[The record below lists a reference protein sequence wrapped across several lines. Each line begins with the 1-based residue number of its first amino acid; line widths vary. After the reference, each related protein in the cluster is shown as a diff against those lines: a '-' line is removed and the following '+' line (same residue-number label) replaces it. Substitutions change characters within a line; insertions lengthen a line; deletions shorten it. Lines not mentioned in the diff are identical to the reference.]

1 MNRMFRLLFCLFS
14 FPVLAQ
20 PCLYFKELGIAD
32 QIHIHQ
38 IGVETFGYTG
48 VAGHFSGNLKVEG
61 EPLTA
66 QGKQGFIALFDA
78 KGNLKWIQAST
89 AGTTLTWQTIAPDG
103 FGNWYTMGQF
113 VGRLDWVKDNQK
125 SPESG
130 LLLAKWD
137 AEGKLLWWK
146 SADLKGSAKLVS
158 LSVDGE
164 GNCYIAG
171 MFQGNLSFQG
181 KTIEQNFSTDIW
193 AAKTNSAGN
202 LLWLNKYGGNGE
214 DSLTGM
220 AATINGNFY
229 LAGHTNAEAQFGKYK
244 LADDSVTHHFV
255 AGGDLNGKPLW
266 VKQIPLLEKQ
276 AEGENRQLSFSKAK
290 NLSVDAQG
298 SAWVVGVAGLPALSE
313 TYLPGGYNQSAFV
326 GKLNTKGDLLWTKNL
341 TGTGLSEVFAIN
353 NSITGNG
360 VLTGAFSTDSLVWGK
375 KKLFKEDAKHH
386 VLLAMNNQGEPLW
399 ASKLGKENDNYQP
412 GLALDVASNIYL
424 AGATN
429 GSAKAFGCQ
438 PLTNAKGGSNSFLAK
453 LDQTPLMLQTNQDQ
467 MVTVFPN
474 PTKGIV
480 YISVNPKFP
489 GKNAIISVGNSMGR
503 LFFRETVLIKDGV
516 AKSFNLSNMTPGEYL
531 IQVSSEKEKTY
542 RKIQVE

>member
-1 MNRMFRLLFCLFS
+1 MNTMLRLFFCLFT
-14 FPVLAQ
+14 FPLFAQ
-20 PCLYFKELGIAD
+20 PCLYFKELGLAN
-32 QIHIHQ
+32 QIHVHQ

-48 VAGHFSGNLKVEG
+48 VTGHFTGNLKLDG
-61 EPLTA
+61 EPLSA
-66 QGKQGFIALFDA
+66 QGKQGFLALFDA
-78 KGNLKWIQAST
+78 KGNLQWIQTST
-89 AGTTLTWQTIAPDG
+89 AASELSWQTIAPDG

-113 VGRLDWVKDNQK
+113 SGRLGWVKDNQK

-137 AEGKLLWWK
+137 ADGKLLWWK
-146 SADLKGSAKLVS
+146 SADLKGAAKPVS

-164 GNCYIAG
+164 GNCYMSG
-171 MFQGNLSFQG
+171 MFQGSMSFQG

-193 AAKTNSAGN
+193 AAKINSSGN
-202 LLWLNKYGGNGE
+202 LLWLYKYGGSGE

-220 AATINGNFY
+220 AATVNGNFY

-244 LADDSVTHHFV
+244 LADDSVTHHFI

-266 VKQIPLLEKQ
+266 VKQIPLFDKQ
-276 AEGENRQLSFSKAK
+276 PEDANKQVSFSKAR

-298 SAWVVGVAGLPALSE
+298 SAWVIGVAGLPALSE
-313 TYLPGGYNQSAFV
+313 TYLPGEYEQSAFA
-326 GKLNTKGDLLWTKNL
+326 GKLNTKGEILWAKNL
-341 TGTGLSEVFAIN
+341 MGTGLSDVFAIN

-360 VLTGAFSTDSLVWGK
+360 VFTGAFSTDSLVWGK

-386 VLLAMNNQGEPLW
+386 VLLALDNQGDPLW
-399 ASKLGKENDNYQP
+399 ASKLGKETDNFHP
-412 GLALDVASNIYL
+412 GLGLDVASNIYVG
-424 AGATN
+424 GASN

-438 PLTNAKGGSNSFLAK
+438 PLANAKGGAQCVLAK
-453 LDQTPLMLQTNQDQ
+453 LDQTPLLMQTNQDQ

-474 PTKGIV
+474 PTKGIMYV
-480 YISVNPKFP
+480 SVNPKYP
-489 GKNAIISVGNSMGR
+489 GKTAIISVGNSLGR
-503 LFFRETVLIKDGV
+503 LFFRETILIKDGV

-531 IQVSSEKEKTY
+531 IQITSEKQKTY